1 MSKPLVYEVTLDISA
16 DAAPEFDRWL
26 AEHVRA
32 MLALPGF
39 SDARILNPAEAEGGA
54 PGTVRRVVQYT
65 MAGRAALDRYIAEH
79 APRMRAEGV
88 ERFGD
93 RLKTSRRVLDVDQ
106 ALDSPPALPGLAFMP
121 DVERCRNC
129 GTPLNGKFCA
139 ECGQRHH
146 AAVAT
151 LKESLDDFAGT
162 HFGFDTKFFHSIV
175 PLMFRPGFL
184 TREYCIG
191 RQERYIKPFRLYLFA
206 SVVFFFLAAFM
217 WPQSGAST
225 VNKYGPT
232 ADAKVAPQTKAQ
244 TREQLESALKLIN
257 DNPQTNGTEKDF
269 ARSIVEGELAKLDA
283 PSAASAAAGSTAAK
297 AAAANAPGVH
307 VNVVPG
313 SKART
318 DAPGVK
324 VNDSGDLDIDLGP
337 DGKPKDPT
345 AAQVVGVINKVKNNQ
360 DQFKHQLYQN
370 LPKMMLLFM
379 PIVAMFLKLL
389 YIGSRRLFA
398 EHFIFTLHYH
408 AFVFVVMLLVMLVNF
423 GAAHADWMLPLKKEA
438 GTVAGW
444 YMVIYLFLAIR
455 FFYRQSWAMTA
466 WKFFLLFIS
475 YCVAVGIT
483 FAAAVTLTAVE
494 I

>member
-1 MSKPLVYEVTLDISA
+1 MSKSLVYEVTLDISV

-26 AEHVRA
+26 ADHVRE

-39 SDARILNPAEAEGGA
+39 TDARILSPGDPEGGSA
-54 PGTVRRVVQYT
+54 ATTRRVVQYS
-65 MAGRAALDRYIAEH
+65 MASREALDRYVAEH
-79 APRMRAEGV
+79 APRMRADGV
-88 ERFGD
+88 QRFGD

-106 ALDSPPALPGLAFMP
+106 ALDAPPALPGLAFMP

-151 LKESLDDFAGT
+151 LRESLDDFAGT

-184 TREYCIG
+184 TREYCVG

-217 WPQSGAST
+217 WPASST
-225 VNKYGPT
+225 SSNKYGSGVE
-232 ADAKVAPQTKAQ
+232 AKLPAQTKAQ
-244 TREQLESALKLIN
+244 TRAQLQNAIKTIDANNQTDSA
-257 DNPQTNGTEKDF
+257 EKDF

-283 PSAASAAAGSTAAK
+283 PSAASAAADSTAAK
-297 AAAANAPGVH
+297 AATAAVPGVH
-307 VNVVPG
+307 VNVVPRG
-313 SKART
+313 KGYTKA
-318 DAPGVK
+318 AGVN
-324 VNDSGDLDIDLGP
+324 VNDKGDLDVELGP

-345 AAQVVGVINKVKNNQ
+345 EAQVLGVFNKVKNNQ

-379 PIVAMFLKLL
+379 PIVAMFLKLMYL
-389 YIGSRRLFA
+389 GSRRLFA

-408 AFVFVVMLLVMLVNF
+408 AFVFVVMLVVMLVNF
-423 GAAHADWMLPLKKEA
+423 GALHLDWLLPLKKEA

-444 YMVIYLFLAIR
+444 YMVIYLFLAMR
-455 FFYRQSWAMTA
+455 FFYRQSWLMTV
-466 WKFFLLFIS
+466 WKFFLLFIC
-475 YCVAVGIT
+475 YFMAVGIT

>member
-1 MSKPLVYEVTLDISA
+1 MSKSLVYEVTLDISA
-16 DAAPEFDRWL
+16 DAAPEFDQWL
-26 AEHVRA
+26 AEHMRA

-39 SDARILNPAEAEGGA
+39 SDARILSPGEAEGGA
-54 PGTVRRVVQYT
+54 PGTTRRVVQYT

-88 ERFGD
+88 QRFGEK
-93 RLKTSRRVLDVDQ
+93 LKTSRRVLDVDQ
-106 ALDSPPALPGLAFMP
+106 AIDAPPALPGLAFMP

-184 TREYCIG
+184 TREYCVG

-217 WPQSGAST
+217 WPQSGGT
-225 VNKYGPT
+225 NLVRGGPGAET
-232 ADAKVAPQTKAQ
+232 AAAPQTKAQ
-244 TREQLESALKLIN
+244 TREQLQSALKLIDEN
-257 DNPQTNGTEKDF
+257 TQTSSDEKSF
-269 ARSIVEGELAKLDA
+269 ARSIVEGELSKLDA

-297 AAAANAPGVH
+297 AAAVNVPGVH
-307 VNVVPG
+307 VNVTPQP
-313 SKART
+313 KDRKDTAR
-318 DAPGVK
+318 AS
-324 VNDSGDLDIDLGP
+324 VNDNGDLDIDLGP
-337 DGKPKDPT
+337 DGKPKDAT
-345 AAQVVGVINKVKNNQ
+345 TAQVIGVVNKVKNNQ

-370 LPKMMLLFM
+370 MPKMMLLFM
-379 PIVAMFLKLL
+379 PLVAMFLKLMYL
-389 YIGSRRLFA
+389 GSRRLFA

-408 AFVFVVMLLVMLVNF
+408 AFVFVVMLLVMLVSF

-444 YMVIYLFLAIR
+444 YMVIYLFLAMR
-455 FFYRQSWAMTA
+455 
-466 WKFFLLFIS
+466 
-475 YCVAVGIT
+475 
-483 FAAAVTLTAVE
+483 
-494 I
+494 

>member
-1 MSKPLVYEVTLDISA
+1 MNRPLVYEVTLDISA
-16 DAAPEFDRWL
+16 DAAAEFDRWL

-39 SDARILNPAEAEGGA
+39 HDARILNPEDPA
-54 PGTVRRVVQYT
+54 PGVRRRVVQYT
-65 MAGRAALDRYIAEH
+65 LAGRAELDHYIAEH
-79 APRMRAEGV
+79 APRMRADGV
-88 ERFGD
+88 KRFGD
-93 RLKTSRRVLDVDQ
+93 RLSTSRRVMDVDHSME
-106 ALDSPPALPGLAFMP
+106 APAALPGLAFMP
-121 DVERCRNC
+121 EVERCRNC
-129 GTPLNGKFCA
+129 GTPLKGKFCA

-151 LKESLDDFAGT
+151 LRESFDDFAGT

-184 TREYCIG
+184 TREYCLG

-217 WPQSGAST
+217 WPQSNSADVINTLPAGAQAKMTAARRAETRQELQKALST
-225 VNKYGPT
+225 ID
-232 ADAKVAPQTKAQ
+232 ADQ
-244 TREQLESALKLIN
+244 
-257 DNPQTNGTEKDF
+257 QTNSAEKSF
-269 ARSIVEGELAKLDA
+269 AKSIVEDQLALLDA
-283 PSAASAAAGSTAAK
+283 PASATAPAATSHTGPGKLGSGKAGS
-297 AAAANAPGVH
+297 
-307 VNVVPG
+307 
-313 SKART
+313 SDSLELT
-318 DAPGVK
+318 D
-324 VNDSGDLDIDLGP
+324 NGDLNMSMDSK
-337 DGKPKDPT
+337 GKTRQRSDT
-345 AAQVVGVINKVKNNQ
+345 ENTVIAKFNKIRDNQ
-360 DQFKHQLYQN
+360 AQFKHQLYQN
-370 LPKMMLLFM
+370 LPKMMLVFM

-389 YIGSRRLFA
+389 YLGSRRLFA

-408 AFVFVVMLLVMLVNF
+408 AFVFVVMLLVMLVSF
-423 GAAHADWMLPLKKEA
+423 GAAHLDWLAPLKKEA

-444 YMVIYLFLAIR
+444 YMVIYLFLALR

-466 WKFFLLFIS
+466 WKFFLLFIG

>member
-1 MSKPLVYEVTLDISA
+1 MNKPLVYEVTLDIGA

-26 AEHVRA
+26 ADHVRE

-39 SDARILNPAEAEGGA
+39 QDARILSPENPEAPA
-54 PGTVRRVVQYT
+54 TVRRVVQYT
-65 MAGRAALDRYIAEH
+65 LAGRAELDRYIAEH
-79 APRMRAEGV
+79 APRMRADGAQ
-88 ERFGD
+88 RFGEK
-93 RLKTSRRVLDVDQ
+93 LKTSRRVLDVDQ
-106 ALDSPPALPGLAFMP
+106 ALDAPPALPGLAFMP
-121 DVERCRNC
+121 EVERCRNC

-151 LKESLDDFAGT
+151 LRESMDDFAGT

-184 TREYCIG
+184 TREYCMG
-191 RQERYIKPFRLYLFA
+191 RQERYIKPFRLYLFS

-217 WPQSGAST
+217 WPQSNGADIG
-225 VNKYGPT
+225 KHGPGGGAEVPAET
-232 ADAKVAPQTKAQ
+232 RAQ
-244 TREQLESALKLIN
+244 TRLELQNALKLIDQN
-257 DNPQTNGTEKDF
+257 QQTDSTEKGF
-269 ARSIVEGELAKLDA
+269 ARSIVEDQLAKLDA
-283 PSAASAAAGSTAAK
+283 PAATSAAAAASV
-297 AAAANAPGVH
+297 AALPAAPTPAP
-307 VNVVPG
+307 
-313 SKART
+313 A
-318 DAPGVK
+318 VK
-324 VNDSGDLDIDLGP
+324 PPKPPAAGTVQVNDNGDLDFNLSP
-337 DGKPKDPT
+337 DDKPKNST
-345 AAQVVGVINKVKNNQ
+345 EAQVIGKLTKIRDNQ

-379 PIVAMFLKLL
+379 PLVAMFLKLL
-389 YIGSRRLFA
+389 YLGSRRLFA

-408 AFVFVVMLLVMLVNF
+408 AFVFVVMLLVMLAGFTASHV
-423 GAAHADWMLPLKKEA
+423 AWLSPLKKEA

-444 YMVIYLFLAIR
+444 YMVIYLFLAMR
-455 FFYRQSWAMTA
+455 FFYHQSWRMTA
-466 WKFFLLFIS
+466 FKFFLLFIG